1 MGKRDPSVFGLCLA
15 SFSGESQHPRSEGQG
30 SLPPPVVRTTPLGHL
45 ALSKPQDLPPIS
57 PVLLCLCFQD
67 ILIKTAQSHGETTKP
82 LPGVG
87 ATCENHLWIWAG
99 IHYAPTGIWLQVVR
113 TQDVGVN
120 YSNKVL
126 LHPHIPFAKEM
137 VPSGA
142 PEVCRG
148 LVHALSIFS
157 PRCLFLLFPL

>member
-1 MGKRDPSVFGLCLA
+1 MWAKETRQSLGSAWLPSPWNRK
-15 SFSGESQHPRSEGQG
+15 HPRSEGQG
-30 SLPPPVVRTTPLGHL
+30 LLTPLGHL
-45 ALSKPQDLPPIS
+45 ALSKPRDLPPTS

-67 ILIKTAQSHGETTKP
+67 ILVKTTQSHGETTKP

-113 TQDVGVN
+113 TQDVDLN
-120 YSNKVL
+120 YSNKEL
-126 LHPHIPFAKEM
+126 LHPCIPFAKEM

-148 LVHALSIFS
+148 LVHALSV
-157 PRCLFLLFPL
+157 FLL